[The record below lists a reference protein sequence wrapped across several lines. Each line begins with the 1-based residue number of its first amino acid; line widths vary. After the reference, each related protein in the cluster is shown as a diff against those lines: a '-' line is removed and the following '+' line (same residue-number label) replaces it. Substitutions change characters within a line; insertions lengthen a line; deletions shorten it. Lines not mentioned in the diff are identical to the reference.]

1 MSMTKPVLL
10 KLVDIAEPWNPA
22 QATERIRS
30 IANGNL
36 CLSYKEHAK
45 DQLEHRNLIMGDLTF
60 LLKNG
65 FVYEAAEEAT
75 RAPFWKYQIQCT
87 TPNSKSREV
96 RAVVI
101 PDWKRK
107 EIKVVT
113 VMWADEARITGK
125 K

>member
-1 MSMTKPVLL
+1 MMKPVTL
-10 KLVDIAEPWNPA
+10 KLAEIAEPWNPA

-30 IANGNL
+30 IASGNV
-36 CLSYKEHAK
+36 CLSYKRHAL
-45 DQLEHRNLIMGDLTF
+45 DQLDERGLIMGDLTF

-65 FVYEAAEEAT
+65 FVYEPAEGAT
-75 RAPFWKYQIQCT
+75 RPPFWKYQIQCT

-113 VMWADEARITGK
+113 VMWADEARITGRK
-125 K
+125 

>member
-1 MSMTKPVLL
+1 MMKPVPL
-10 KLVDIAEPWNPA
+10 KLVEIPEPWNPA

-30 IANGNL
+30 IASGTM
-36 CLSYKEHAK
+36 CLSYTGHAK
-45 DQLEHRNLIMGDLTF
+45 EQLDDRSLIIGDLTF

-65 FVYEAAEEAT
+65 FVYAAAEEAT
-75 RAPFWKYQIQCT
+75 RKPFWKYQIQCT
-87 TPNSKSREV
+87 TPNSKNREV

-113 VMWADEARITGK
+113 VMWADEARVTGR
-125 K
+125 

>member
-1 MSMTKPVLL
+1 MTKPVIL
-10 KLVDIAEPWNPA
+10 KLVEIAEPWTPA

-30 IANGNL
+30 IASGNM
-36 CLSYKEHAK
+36 CLSYKKHAK
-45 DQLEHRNLIMGDLTF
+45 DQLNDRSLIMGDLTF

-75 RAPFWKYQIQCT
+75 RKPFWKYQIQCT
-87 TPNSKSREV
+87 TPNSKNREV

-113 VMWADEARITGK
+113 VMWADEARITGR
-125 K
+125 

>member
-1 MSMTKPVLL
+1 MPKPIL
-10 KLVDIAEPWNPA
+10 KLVEIAEPWNPA

-30 IANGNL
+30 IAGGNV
-36 CLSYKEHAK
+36 CLSYKKHAL
-45 DQLEHRNLIMGDLTF
+45 DQLDERGLIMGDLTF

-65 FVYEAAEEAT
+65 FVYEAAEQAT
-75 RAPFWKYQIQCT
+75 RPPFWKYQIQCT

-113 VMWADEARITGK
+113 VMWADEARIAGRK
-125 K
+125 